1 MDVGEPHRSWC
12 FGAASAR
19 FFKQAGVEVVPLK
32 EKPMSDYTCP
42 KCGEPV
48 SMMGHGATSPCS
60 GVLSEKA
67 TELGRLRV
75 RVLALRAE
83 LERDIPTCPFCNTGR
98 FEPTATAGRFACSI
112 CRSIALDGREME
124 AVKIAEGKVP

>member
-1 MDVGEPHRSWC
+1 
-12 FGAASAR
+12 
-19 FFKQAGVEVVPLK
+19 
-32 EKPMSDYTCP
+32 MSNYTCP

-48 SMMGHGATSPCS
+48 SMMGHGASSPCL
-60 GVLSEKA
+60 GKLSEKA

-75 RVLALRAE
+75 RVRVLLDE
-83 LERDIPTCPFCNTGR
+83 LERNTPICPFCNAGR